1 MVEIENHVE
10 TQDESRIGAHI
21 RALREQR
28 GMSVTE
34 LGRRTGVTK
43 SQISQ
48 IERGGSNPSL
58 PVLRAI
64 AKALGVPLFTLFV
77 DDDPHDALVRRDE
90 RRQLHV
96 PGSEVVRELL
106 VPDLHRQ
113 IILIAAR
120 FHPGQSSAGE
130 PTTHS
135 GEECV
140 VVLEGQMEI
149 EVNGRAVRLNTG
161 DSFYFDSTTPH
172 MFRNPGEEPAEILA
186 AITSRGNRM

>member
-1 MVEIENHVE
+1 MVDV
-10 TQDESRIGAHI
+10 QDESRVGAHI

-34 LGRRTGVTK
+34 LGRQVGVTK

-48 IERGGSNPSL
+48 IERGNSNASI

-77 DDDPHDALVRRDE
+77 DDDPRDALVRKNE
-90 RRQLHV
+90 RRRMHI

-106 VPDLHRQ
+106 VPDLHRK
-113 IILIAAR
+113 IVLITAR
-120 FHPGQSSAGE
+120 FEPGVSSSGE
-130 PTTHS
+130 PATHP

-140 VVLEGQMEI
+140 VVLSGKMQVV
-149 EVNGRAVRLNTG
+149 VNGHTLDLDEG

-172 MFRNPGEEPAEILA
+172 IFRNASDQPAEIMA
-186 AITSRGNRM
+186 AISSRS